1 MPVVFIAFCQ
11 VFGLLSLFIKIETE
25 FGNTFFNFKKIIII
39 YIYIYIHF
47 FFFFLYIYCE
57 SYYAW

>member
-11 VFGLLSLFIKIETE
+11 VFGLLSLFNKTETE

-39 YIYIYIHF
+39 YIYIF
-47 FFFFLYIYCE
+47 LFFLNIYCE